1 MYNYYYTTA
10 FTDLYN
16 YYYTTVCPRVV
27 ATVIGAYYKKSII
40 LHHLDNSNIMSAYI
54 FFYYDPTEPS
64 NWLGFLKGS
73 LWSDLG
79 YILSENQIFISGVNW
94 KFRVSRPP
102 LYMYINLVRRPLQ
115 TEIYIYFFMSHPS
128 PRSDRTLC
136 EVRQRRMPSWKRPT
150 SMNK

>member
-1 MYNYYYTTA
+1 MSASSCYGYRSLLQKIY
-10 FTDLYN
+10 L
-16 YYYTTVCPRVV
+16 
-27 ATVIGAYYKKSII
+27 I

-150 SMNK
+150 PMNK